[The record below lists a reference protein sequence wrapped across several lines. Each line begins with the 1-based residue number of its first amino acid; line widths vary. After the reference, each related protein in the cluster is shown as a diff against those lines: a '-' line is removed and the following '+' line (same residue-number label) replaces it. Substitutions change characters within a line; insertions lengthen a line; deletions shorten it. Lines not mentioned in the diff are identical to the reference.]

1 MSFKDILVHIDR
13 SQNCPARLALATR
26 VALTLGTVAKDVL
39 AHMTI
44 PVLMSHRNEG
54 IVGKQRQYPPREKI

>member
-44 PVLMSHRNEG
+44 PVLMSH
-54 IVGKQRQYPPREKI
+54 